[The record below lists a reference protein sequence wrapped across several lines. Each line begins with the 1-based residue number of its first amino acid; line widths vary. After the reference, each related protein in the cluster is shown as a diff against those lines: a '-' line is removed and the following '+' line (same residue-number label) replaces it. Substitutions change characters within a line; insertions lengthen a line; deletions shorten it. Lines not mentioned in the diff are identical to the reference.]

1 MLTLK
6 DKTALVTGA
15 ASGIGHGIAKRYVA
29 DGAKVVIAAGVV
41 IALAGIAVL
50 VYAGPVD
57 SGQFGTHSDTWCTLT
72 IIGCM
77 TLIAGL
83 VTTAGG
89 GGWALITNTGFALVI
104 WLKGHVHNS
113 EKMLPTT

>member
-1 MLTLK
+1 MNT
-6 DKTALVTGA
+6 
-15 ASGIGHGIAKRYVA
+15 
-29 DGAKVVIAAGVV
+29 GAKVVIAAGVV
-41 IALAGIAVL
+41 IALAGISVL

-57 SGQFGTHSDTWCTLT
+57 SGQFGTRSDTWCTLT

-89 GGWALITNTGFALVI
+89 GGWALSSKKGSAVQMQSTSQQEFPQQVVQQQPGFPPEQE
-104 WLKGHVHNS
+104 S
-113 EKMLPTT
+113 P